1 MGSMKVFI
9 SSLISGFGPERQ
21 AARRA
26 VETLRYQPIMAEDFG
41 AQPTSPQV
49 ACLQGVRDSDL
60 VVLILGERYGAIPP
74 GSSLSATHQEY
85 REARAGKPVVAFVQQ
100 GVTADPEQ
108 SAFIDEVQGWSGG
121 LFRGGFDGPED
132 LQAGIIRALH
142 DVSLAT
148 AVGPLDQD
156 ELIRRAE
163 AFMPTEKRNDA
174 GEPFLHL
181 ALAGGPTQRIL
192 RPIELEAP
200 KLAEEILQSALF
212 GEHRFF
218 DRSKGSETRL
228 LDSDLVVRQD
238 RGSSIRLNEQGALS
252 LRLPLEE
259 ARGDRGSAFGGMMV
273 VIEEMVEKQLATAL
287 AYASATT
294 ERIDPTQRLT
304 HVAIAAYV
312 SGAEYRAWR
321 TRAQNMA
328 SPNSMQV
335 DPTGGAGRQPVTI
348 VVPRAA
354 LRLDRSAV
362 VEDLL
367 VPIRRQFPAG

>member
-1 MGSMKVFI
+1 MKIFI
-9 SSLISGFGPERQ
+9 SSLIGGFELERQ

-85 REARAGKPVVAFVQQ
+85 REARASKPVLAFVQQ
-100 GVTADPEQ
+100 GVTPEPEQ

-163 AFMPTEKRNDA
+163 AFMPTERRNDP

-192 RPIELEAP
+192 RPVELEAP
-200 KLAEEILQSALF
+200 QLAEEMLQTALF

-218 DRSKGSETRL
+218 DRSKGSDTRL

-259 ARGDRGSAFGGMMV
+259 AREGRGSAFGGMMV
-273 VIEEMVEKQLATAL
+273 VIQEMVEKQLAIGL
-287 AYASATT
+287 AYASATI

-312 SGAEYRAWR
+312 SGADYRAWR

-328 SPNSMQV
+328 SPNSIQV
-335 DPTGGAGRQPVTI
+335 DPTGGAGRRPVTI

>member
-1 MGSMKVFI
+1 MKVFI

-49 ACLQGVRDSDL
+49 ACLQGVRDSDV
-60 VVLILGERYGAIPP
+60 VVLILGEGYGAIPP

-85 REARAGKPVVAFVQQ
+85 REARASKPVLAFVQQ
-100 GVTADPEQ
+100 GVRPEPEQ
-108 SAFIDEVQGWSGG
+108 AAFIDEVQGWSGG
-121 LFRGGFDGPED
+121 LFRGGFDEPED

-142 DVSLAT
+142 DVTLAT
-148 AVGPLDQD
+148 AVGPVDQD
-156 ELIRRAE
+156 ELVRRAQ

-181 ALAGGPTQRIL
+181 ALIGGPTQRIL

-200 KLAEEILQSALF
+200 ALAEELLQSALF
-212 GEHRFF
+212 GEHRLF

-228 LDSDLVVRQD
+228 LHSDLVVRQD

-259 ARGDRGSAFGGMMV
+259 ARGEHGTGFGGMMV
-273 VIEEMVEKQLATAL
+273 IIEEIVEKQLATGL
-287 AYASATT
+287 AYASATI

-304 HVAIAAYV
+304 HVAIAAHV
-312 SGAEYRAWR
+312 SGVEYRAWR

-335 DPTGGAGRQPVTI
+335 DPTGGANREPVTLVI
-348 VVPRAA
+348 PRAA

-367 VPIRRQFPAG
+367 IPLRRQFPSG

>member
-9 SSLISGFGPERQ
+9 SSLISDFEPERQ

-26 VETLRYQPIMAEDFG
+26 VETLRFQPIMAEDFG

-49 ACLQGVRDSDL
+49 ACLRGVRDSDL
-60 VVLILGERYGAIPP
+60 VVLILGKRYGAIPP

-85 REARAGKPVVAFVQQ
+85 REARASKPVLAFVQQ
-100 GVTADPEQ
+100 GVTPEPEQ

-121 LFRGGFDGPED
+121 LFRGGFVGSED

-163 AFMPTEKRNDA
+163 AFMPTERRNEA
-174 GEPFLHL
+174 GEPFLHV

-192 RPIELEAP
+192 RPVELEAP
-200 KLAEEILQSALF
+200 QLAEHLLQSALF

-218 DRSKGSETRL
+218 DRGKGNEIL
-228 LDSDLVVRQD
+228 LLEADLVVRQD

-259 ARGDRGSAFGGMMV
+259 AGGDRGAGFGGMMV
-273 VIEEMVEKQLATAL
+273 VIEEAIEKQLATGL
-287 AYASATT
+287 AYGSATI
-294 ERIDPTQRLT
+294 EHIDPTQRLT
-304 HVAIAAYV
+304 HVAIAAYI

-321 TRAQNMA
+321 TRAQNQA

-335 DPTGGAGRQPVTI
+335 DPTGGTGRRPVTI

-354 LRLDRSAV
+354 LRLDRRAV